1 MKNKKGYFGI
11 SLVGFFF
18 ALMVVTA
25 ILFFFLTALPVILH
39 TYGIEQAVSINENL
53 VTQGVSSA
61 TSQNNII
68 ALADRYKTI
77 YLIADYMFIFFI
89 VSAFIQSIISATRAK
104 REGIFSFF
112 GLITLG
118 NVMLVFLLTLAVRI
132 SDWILNEI
140 VYNILL
146 ISFDTPFTNWFFEY
160 SIFVA
165 LFWYTTLLVVNFI
178 DFGSMLG
185 RIGFITDSEE
195 QAKFEE

>member
-1 MKNKKGYFGI
+1 MKNKKGSFGI

-39 TYGIEQAVSINENL
+39 TYGIEQAVSINEGL
-53 VTQGVSSA
+53 VTQGVSSVA
-61 TSQNNII
+61 SQNSINN
-68 ALADRYKTI
+68 LADDYKTI
-77 YLIADYMFIFFI
+77 YLIADYMFMFFI
-89 VSAFIQSIISATRAK
+89 ISAFIQSIVSATRAK

-112 GLITLG
+112 GLITIG
-118 NVMLVFLLTLAVRI
+118 NVLLVFLLTLATKI

-165 LFWYTTLLVVNFI
+165 LFWYTVLLVVNFI
-178 DFGSMLG
+178 DFKSILS
-185 RIGFITDSEE
+185 RIGFVTPDEE
-195 QAKFEE
+195 DARFEE

>member
-1 MKNKKGYFGI
+1 MKNKKAIFGI
-11 SLVGFFF
+11 SLIGFFF

-39 TYGIEQAVSINENL
+39 TYGIEQMVSINEDM
-53 VTQGVSSA
+53 VTDGISSA
-61 TSQNNII
+61 SSQVNVLEI
-68 ALADRYKTI
+68 AESYKNI
-77 YLIADYMFIFFI
+77 YLIADYMFILFI
-89 VSAFIQSIISATRAK
+89 VSAFIQSVISATRAK

-118 NVMLVFLLTLAVRI
+118 NVIMVFLLTLAVRI

-140 VYNILL
+140 IYNIVV
-146 ISFDTPFTNWFFEY
+146 ISFDTPFTDWFFNY

-178 DFGSMLG
+178 DFRGILS
-185 RIGFITDSEE
+185 RTGFVTEDEE
-195 QAKFEE
+195 QARFEE